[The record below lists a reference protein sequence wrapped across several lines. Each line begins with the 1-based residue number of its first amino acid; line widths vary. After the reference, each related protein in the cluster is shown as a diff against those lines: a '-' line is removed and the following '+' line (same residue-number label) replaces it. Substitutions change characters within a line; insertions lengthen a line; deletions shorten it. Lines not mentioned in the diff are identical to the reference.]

1 MMHESSYDVIIVG
14 GGIAGLTAAN
24 YLSKTHLKV
33 CLMEKEKTFGG
44 NILSFNYQG
53 HVLDGG
59 IRSIESSGVL
69 KPMIQDLDL
78 NVTLVKSPVTLGIKD
93 DVISLNDLSDIA
105 SYESLLI
112 KHFPENAS
120 EIKIIVKK
128 IKRILKKMDVLYG
141 IDNPM
146 IVDFKKRPGYALSL
160 IPWFFKFVPTI
171 LSIDKLTLPVE
182 NYLSRYTKNQ
192 ALIDVIAQHFFKAT
206 PTFFALGYFSI
217 YFDYHYPLGGTG
229 ALIKAL
235 EDRAREKHVTLLNET
250 TIKHIVPN
258 KKIVK
263 DDKDHVY
270 HYQKLI
276 WAADLK
282 ALYQGLEMVDLT
294 SSTSR
299 KINHQKALMSDK
311 RGAES
316 VLTVYLETDLD
327 TNYFKKIHSGH
338 FFYTPLTEGK
348 HSKVYDLSNDQTTLF
363 ETLKTLYNLET
374 YEISIPALRDP
385 SLSPKGKTGLIV
397 SILCPFDLIKHVS
410 DCGFYEAFKVMTEA
424 HFVEVLSSSIYPGLK
439 DHVLSSFS
447 STPITFQKRTH
458 NTDGAII
465 GWAYDSKPIP
475 VHHQMSR
482 IMKSIQT
489 PIPHIYQAG
498 QWSFS
503 PAGVPISIIT
513 GKLAADRVKKS
524 LKTKGGHQT

>member
-1 MMHESSYDVIIVG
+1 MSDLNCDVIIVG

-24 YLSKTHLKV
+24 YLAKTSLKV
-33 CLMEKEKTFGG
+33 CLIEKESTLGG
-44 NILSFNYQG
+44 NILSFNYHG

-69 KPMIQDLDL
+69 KPMIEDLDL
-78 NVTLVKSPVTLGIKD
+78 DVSLVKSPVTLGIKD
-93 DVISLNDLSDIA
+93 DVIELNDLNDIPH
-105 SYESLLI
+105 YESLLM
-112 KHFPENAS
+112 KHFPDDQK
-120 EIKIIVKK
+120 EILLIVKK
-128 IKRILKKMDVLYG
+128 IKSILKKMDVLYG

-146 IVDFKKRPGYALSL
+146 IVDIKKRPRYALSL

-171 LSIDKLTLPVE
+171 LSIDRLTLPVE
-182 NYLSRYTKNQ
+182 DYLSRYTKNQ
-192 ALIDVIAQHFFKAT
+192 ALIDLIAQHFFKAT

-235 EDRAREKHVTLLNET
+235 EKRASEHHVTILKET
-250 TIKHIVPN
+250 SIQKVNPN
-258 KKIVK
+258 KRYIK
-263 DDKDHVY
+263 DNNQHTYYYK
-270 HYQKLI
+270 KLI

-282 ALYQGLEMVDLT
+282 ALYQNLEELSDL
-294 SSTSR
+294 SSNQSK
-299 KINHQKALMSDK
+299 KIEHKKHLMSDK

-327 TNYFKKIHSGH
+327 TDYFKKIHSGH
-338 FFYTPLTEGK
+338 FFYTPKTDGK
-348 HSKVYDLSNDQTTLF
+348 HSKTYDLSSDQDTLF
-363 ETLKTLYNLET
+363 NTLKTLYDLET

-385 SLSPKGKTGLIV
+385 SLSPKGKAGLII

-410 DCGFYEAFKVMTEA
+410 DCGFYEAFKKMTET
-424 HFVEVLSSSIYPGLK
+424 HFTDVLSSSIYPGLK
-439 DHVLSSFS
+439 DHILSSFS
-447 STPITFQKRTH
+447 STPITFQNRTH

-475 VHHQMSR
+475 VHHKMSS

-489 PIPHIYQAG
+489 PIPHVYQAG

-524 LKTKGGHQT
+524 LKAKGGTPS